1 VSQPGLWRRVLDYFR
16 PPPIRSFAE
25 LQDFVSGEAA
35 QLAQYATFQF
45 SRNTLGYFGQHAFWH
60 ERFQGHMRVCRW
72 ESFAAVLA
80 DLLIL
85 TEGHLRAAVASPDRL
100 VEKLAQLYRLALE
113 AYPIP
118 EHRPEGWRQDI
129 EAMALRLRQAQLA
142 QPHGPNQVAL
152 AGGRRVFE
160 VLPIYSGNNPA
171 DFETISNMI
180 RMGEVRFHEKL
191 VGCLDTAALAAEIA
205 R

>member
-1 VSQPGLWRRVLDYFR
+1 VSQLGLLRRVAAYFR

-25 LQDFVSGEAA
+25 LQEFVAGEAA

-60 ERFQGHMRVCRW
+60 EQFQGHMRVCRW

-80 DLLIL
+80 DLLTL
-85 TEGHLRAAVASPDRL
+85 VEGRLRPAVAEPDRL
-100 VEKLAQLYRLALE
+100 VEKLAQVYRGILDSHPVPA
-113 AYPIP
+113 
-118 EHRPEGWRQDI
+118 HRPGGWDHEI
-129 EAMALRLRQAQLA
+129 DALVLRLRQAQLA

-152 AGGRRVFE
+152 VAGRRVFE
-160 VLPIYSGNNPA
+160 VLPIYSGNNPS
-171 DFETISNMI
+171 DLETISNMI

-191 VGCLDTAALAAEIA
+191 VGCLDRGALAGQLAG
-205 R
+205 